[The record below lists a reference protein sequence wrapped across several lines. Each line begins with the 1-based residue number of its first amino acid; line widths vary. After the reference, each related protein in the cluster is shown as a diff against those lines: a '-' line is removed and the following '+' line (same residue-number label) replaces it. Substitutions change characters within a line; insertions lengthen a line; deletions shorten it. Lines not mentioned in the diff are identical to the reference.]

1 MKKHLLLIPT
11 FLMLS
16 VVSNAQIDGLLWTNG
31 QGSYKCTTNEDGNL
45 ALMGDVDLIK
55 AYESSTK

>member
-16 VVSNAQIDGLLWTNG
+16 VVSNAQIDGLQWTNG
-31 QGSYKCTTNEDGNL
+31 QGSYISK
-45 ALMGDVDLIK
+45 IK
-55 AYESSTK
+55 I